1 MVQVAK
7 PALIT
12 LKRADQ
18 VIAMP
23 ALPVAQ
29 QITGWL
35 PVESILISRGVVI
48 EPIIGVRHVAGAA
61 PHRITSIPRWP
72 GGRKVGAEEAGH
84 VVPDCATDFAPADP
98 IPELLRIV

>member
-61 PHRITSIPRWP
+61 PHRITSIPGWP
-72 GGRKVGAEEAGH
+72 GGGEAAKLAQKRP
-84 VVPDCATDFAPADP
+84 VMLCLIAPQTLHLP
-98 IPELLRIV
+98 TQFQNC